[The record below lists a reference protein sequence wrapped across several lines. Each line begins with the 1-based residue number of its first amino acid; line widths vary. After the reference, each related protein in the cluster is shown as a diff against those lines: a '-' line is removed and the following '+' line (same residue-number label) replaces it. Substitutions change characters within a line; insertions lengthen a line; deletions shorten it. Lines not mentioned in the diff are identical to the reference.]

1 MFETIADGC
10 CICIGGHW
18 SSLQLEA
25 HPSTLGRWGVGAQAM
40 ASFNAFVW
48 IGRAAGLRLPELR
61 SRQAVDALVL
71 VGQAE
76 E

>member
-1 MFETIADGC
+1 MVVVFVSVGTGAVFAQGASQHV
-10 CICIGGHW
+10 G
-18 SSLQLEA
+18 A
-25 HPSTLGRWGVGAQAM
+25 LGRWGAM
-40 ASFNAFVW
+40 ASFNAFIW